1 VTDAALP
8 ALTLYRLSKL
18 VSASL
23 DLNTTLEAI
32 VDAAHQLIGAEST
45 AILLQEDGD
54 HLVIRVGRGS
64 AANTVGERV
73 PIGAGI
79 VGRALIE
86 GRPVRIDDMLTETGR
101 ARPDLDARSGI
112 RSYLAVPLV
121 WRGDTLGV
129 VTVAALQPGVF
140 GEAETTLAG
149 EFAEQAAVAV
159 AHARAFTEESAR
171 RAQLESMNLALQRAQ
186 QHLVQVEKL
195 TAIGQLA
202 HGIAH
207 ELNTPLGVIVSN
219 LSVLSGYG
227 ESLGRLALVTRAAAA
242 KLHEGHPQEA
252 VAELLDAGLKV
263 ADLDYILEDLPAL
276 TTESTA
282 SANRI
287 AEIVRSVALFAQ
299 GDAQRLVPVNVEDA
313 LQSAITL
320 AWNELKHRATL
331 ERKYAGVPPV
341 IGSSSELAQ
350 VFVHL
355 LLNAAQALPER
366 GGVVSVTTTYADGG
380 VTIRIADNGGG
391 IPLENL
397 SRVFEPFFTTRAVGE
412 GIGLGLSICH
422 GIITRHQGTIDVQS
436 VRGSGTTVTVRL
448 AAAHSLWSPKGTPPG
463 GDR

>member
-8 ALTLYRLSKL
+8 ALTLYRLGKL

-23 DLNTTLEAI
+23 DLDTTLEAI

-45 AILLQEDGD
+45 AILLQEDGE

-64 AANTVGERV
+64 VASAVGERV
-73 PIGAGI
+73 PIGAGV

-86 GRPVRIDDMLTETGR
+86 GRPVSIDDMLTEPGR
-101 ARPDLDARSGI
+101 ARPDLDERSGI
-112 RSYLAVPLV
+112 RSYLVAPLV

-129 VTVAALQPGVF
+129 VTVASTNPGVF
-140 GEAETTLAG
+140 GEAECALAG
-149 EFAEQAAVAV
+149 ELAEQAAAAV
-159 AHARAFTEESAR
+159 AHARAFTEEIAR
-171 RAQLESMNLALQRAQ
+171 REQLESMNLALQRAQ

-207 ELNTPLGVIVSN
+207 ELNTPLGVIISN
-219 LSVLSGYG
+219 LSVLAGYG
-227 ESLGRLALVTRAAAA
+227 DSLGKLALVTRAAAA
-242 KLHEGHPQEA
+242 QLHASQPQES
-252 VAELLDAGLKV
+252 VAAILDAGLKV

-276 TTESTA
+276 TSESIA
-282 SANRI
+282 SANHI
-287 AEIVRSVALFAQ
+287 AEIVRSVALFARA
-299 GDAQRLVPVNVEDA
+299 DAQRLLPVNVEDA

-320 AWNELKHRATL
+320 AWNELKHRANL
-331 ERKYAGVPPV
+331 ERDYAGVPPV
-341 IGSSSELAQ
+341 IGSASELAQ

-366 GGVVSVTTTYADGG
+366 GGVVSVSTAYANGG
-380 VTIRIADNGGG
+380 VTIRIADNGSG

-397 SRVFEPFFTTRAVGE
+397 PRVFEPFFTTRPVGE

-422 GIITRHQGTIDVQS
+422 GIIARHQGTIDIQS
-436 VRGSGTTVTVRL
+436 VRGGGTTVTVRL
-448 AAAHSLWSPKGTPPG
+448 AAAPTVTP
-463 GDR
+463 DALT

>member
-1 VTDAALP
+1 VSDTVLP
-8 ALTLYRLSKL
+8 ALTLYRLGKL

-23 DLNTTLEAI
+23 DLDTTLEAI
-32 VDAAHQLIGAEST
+32 ADAAHELIGAEST
-45 AILLQEDGD
+45 AILLQEDGE

-64 AANTVGERV
+64 VASAVGERV
-73 PIGAGI
+73 PIGAGV

-86 GRPVRIDDMLTETGR
+86 GRPVRIDDMLSETGR
-101 ARPDLDARSGI
+101 ARPDLDDRFGI
-112 RSYLAVPLV
+112 RSYLAAPLV

-129 VTVAALQPGVF
+129 VTMAATKPGVF
-140 GEAETTLAG
+140 GDAECTLAG
-149 EFAEQAAVAV
+149 ELAEQAAAAV
-159 AHARAFTEESAR
+159 AHARAYTEELAR
-171 RAQLESMNLALQRAQ
+171 REQLESMNLSLQRAQ

-202 HGIAH
+202 NGIAH
-207 ELNTPLGVIVSN
+207 ELNTPLGVIISN
-219 LSVLSGYG
+219 LSVLAGYG
-227 ESLGRLALVTRAAAA
+227 DSLGRLALVTRSAAAQ
-242 KLHEGHPQEA
+242 LHAGHPQET
-252 VAELLDAGLKV
+252 VAETLDAGLKV

-287 AEIVRSVALFAQ
+287 AEIVRSVAMFAR
-299 GDAQRLVPVNVEDA
+299 GEAERPRPVNVEEA

-320 AWNELKHRATL
+320 AWNELKHRAELVREYT
-331 ERKYAGVPPV
+331 GVPSV
-341 IGSSSELAQ
+341 IGSASELAQ

-366 GGVVSVTTTYADGG
+366 GGVVTIGTSYADGG
-380 VTIRIADNGGG
+380 VAIRIADNGCG

-397 SRVFEPFFTTRAVGE
+397 KRVFEPFFTTRPVGQ

-422 GIITRHQGTIDVQS
+422 GIITRHQGGIDIQS

-448 AAAHSLWSPKGTPPG
+448 AAAPAPSSSGI
-463 GDR
+463 